1 MSRSDAQRIQ
11 DIVVAARRA
20 SSITADG
27 RDAFDADWRNVAA
40 AERMLH
46 IIGEAAAKLSD
57 AALTEYPDVP
67 WRLIRRMR
75 NVITHEYH
83 KVEPDMIWD
92 TLVSSIPPLLD
103 HLTSKS
109 ESEDGSLL

>member
-11 DIVVAARRA
+11 DIVLAARRDR
-20 SSITADG
+20 SIAADG
-27 RDAFDADWRNVAA
+27 RGAFDADWRNVAA

-46 IIGEAAAKLSD
+46 IIGEAAVKLSE
-57 AALTEYPDVP
+57 AALAEYPDVP
-67 WRLIRRMR
+67 WPRIRRMR

-83 KVEPDMIWD
+83 KVELDMIWE

-103 HLTSKS
+103 RLTSDSDS
-109 ESEDGSLL
+109 EEG